1 MDFQLLKTFQEVAAT
16 GSFGAAAGRLF
27 VTQSAVSLR
36 VLRLEDQLGRSLFD
50 RNKGGAVLTAAG
62 REFQG
67 HATMILHNWEQARQK
82 VSAVENAAKV
92 LALAAQPSL
101 GPYFGFDWLDRIREE
116 LPDIILRF
124 EGARPGALAE
134 LILSGDAQA
143 ILTCQELIRPGLASE
158 YLMED
163 HLVMVSPW
171 AKATVDG
178 VIERYAMID
187 WGTEFRRAH
196 DEALPMLAG
205 AKLSLGMGA
214 LAAWYLRD
222 RPFAAYLP
230 AHYVCQP
237 MADGILFLVKDAPS
251 FANPSWVIWRDD
263 MDPAL
268 RAVAKRTLFNS
279 VQRAKCAI
287 AQVARHL

>member
-92 LALAAQPSL
+92 MTLAAQPSL
-101 GPYFGFDWLDRIREE
+101 GPYFGFDWLDRIRAE
-116 LPDIILRF
+116 LPDITLHF

-143 ILTCQELIRPGLASE
+143 IVTCQALVRPGLASE
-158 YLMED
+158 CLMED
-163 HLVMVSPW
+163 RCQLSSRWPW
-171 AKATVDG
+171 QFG
-178 VIERYAMID
+178 N
-187 WGTEFRRAH
+187 
-196 DEALPMLAG
+196 
-205 AKLSLGMGA
+205 
-214 LAAWYLRD
+214 RD
-222 RPFAAYLP
+222 RLHCLFAVLLP
-230 AHYVCQP
+230 DQRQHVPDQRYRRIVVGLGAAGEQRP
-237 MADGILFLVKDAPS
+237 
-251 FANPSWVIWRDD
+251 WRE
-263 MDPAL
+263 L
-268 RAVAKRTLFNS
+268 QGVGRAVDPDQLSDRL
-279 VQRAKCAI
+279 Q
-287 AQVARHL
+287 